1 MTDQMPMPQVPD
13 VTPART
19 DVPPYGPDATPRRL
33 GGRGALVAL
42 GVVAGLLVGA
52 GVTWWAVA
60 GGDDAMSHV
69 EISGGK
75 LAKERND
82 LLDEGENCDDRDKF
96 EYNDCDA
103 STTYSF
109 DYEITNRGGEPANY
123 TVIVNGFDDDGD
135 FVGQAYV
142 SSTHLGPGET
152 DSAEGDFDEYVELAD
167 KHTLADIDS
176 LRVAHVERLP
186 LAN

>member
-1 MTDQMPMPQVPD
+1 MTDQMPMPQIPD
-13 VTPART
+13 VTPMRT
-19 DVPPYGPDATPRRL
+19 DVPPRGPDGTPRRL

-82 LLDEGENCDDRDKF
+82 LLDEGEQCDDRDKF

-103 STTYSF
+103 NTTYSF
-109 DYEITNRGGEPANY
+109 HYEITNRGGEPANY
-123 TVIVNGFDDDGD
+123 TVIVNGFDDEGD